1 MKNENALIFSILK
14 GSFLTLITG
23 LVSVLLFAI
32 LVKFTALSDTAI
44 KTVDQFIK
52 IMAIFIGCFFSI
64 TGKAGWIKGGIIGVL
79 GLFLVYVVFS
89 LLSGT
94 ALFTLS
100 ISSVSTSTA
109 PCNSRTSPCTWSS
122 ASTRT
127 RGEPSPSR

>member
-1 MKNENALIFSILK
+1 MKNENALIFSVLK

-52 IMAIFIGCFFSI
+52 IMAVFIGCFFSI

-100 ISSVSTSTA
+100 MLADMGLSLFIGAISGVISV
-109 PCNSRTSPCTWSS
+109 NVKR
-122 ASTRT
+122 R
-127 RGEPSPSR
+127 EN